1 MAKIEYHHPAS
12 EHFPAFTETIE
23 ARVWGLG
30 GSEDMPFYI
39 GSGLNFQANGNLWL
53 EIFYAVEGAQV
64 FYTRNFLHYSPDRSG
79 SPAEEEERLD
89 ELAAKGEGVFGF
101 GDMLPQTSLLLTF
114 VTTTYEDENDEE
126 KQSTFCKLKLSTDA
140 GAVFGRTGP
149 GMRSVDIEIKYIGVE
164 EGVRFMRELIHEIA
178 AVQQGQHPDPAA
190 FPPGSSEWPFL
201 AQLNRQ
207 AYNKIAE
214 DYQEAYFDNPL
225 LAEAFDGWLA
235 QLPPGGSVLDAGCG
249 HGDPVIGRLLEKGFQ
264 VTGSDFSPEML
275 RRAGQQF
282 PQASFLQAETPA
294 IAEQAAFDGIC
305 SFNSL
310 LYLDPIDLLHSIYR
324 LHQALKPGGLLF
336 LYGFDAGPDWRGEP
350 FSHRVG
356 KWMWSW
362 HYGMEEAAGLLA
374 EHGYFTVLDARMVQL
389 DPEDAERIA
398 GELEKQKQEEEE
410 YYRRQESDPP
420 PIPIPFLKMPVERAP
435 YGYVLVARRAKKAA
449 RVKAETEPVL

>member
-1 MAKIEYHHPAS
+1 MARIEFHHPAT

-23 ARVWGLG
+23 ARVWDLG
-30 GSEDMPFYI
+30 GTADMPFYI
-39 GSGLNFQANGNLWL
+39 GSGLNFQASGNLWL
-53 EIFYAVEGAQV
+53 EIFYAVEKAQV

-79 SPAEEEERLD
+79 SPAEKEERLD

-101 GDMLPQTSLLLTF
+101 GGMLPETSLLLTF

-149 GMRSVDIEIKYIGVE
+149 GMRSVEIELKYIDVE

-207 AYNKIAE
+207 AYNKIAA
-214 DYQEAYFDNPL
+214 DYQEDYFANPL

-235 QLPPGGSVLDAGCG
+235 QLQPGGSVLDAGCG

-275 RRAGQQF
+275 RRAGEQF
-282 PQASFLQAETPA
+282 PRASFLQAETPA
-294 IAEQAAFDGIC
+294 ITEQAAFDGIC
-305 SFNSL
+305 SFNSV
-310 LYLDPIDLLHSIYR
+310 LYLDPIDLLHSIHR
-324 LHQALKPGGLLF
+324 LHQALRPGGLLF

-350 FSHRVG
+350 FSHSVG
-356 KWMWSW
+356 QWMWSW
-362 HYGMEEAAGLLA
+362 HYGMQEAARLLE
-374 EHGYFTVLDARMVQL
+374 EHGYFKVLSMQKVQV
-389 DPEDAERIA
+389 DEGEAERLA
-398 GELEKQKQEEEE
+398 QELEKQKQEEEE
-410 YYRRQESDPP
+410 YRQRQENELSDLPFQL
-420 PIPIPFLKMPVERAP
+420 PFLKVPIERSP
-435 YGYVLVARRAKKAA
+435 YVYVVIAQKKE
-449 RVKAETEPVL
+449 R